1 MRKTMRWLWS
11 NLGLILLSLALSTL
25 IWATAVEQEN
35 PTMEQAFPS
44 AIPVSLTNVPEGMIA
59 YGQIDARVSVVLR
72 APQSVWKALRPEDIR
87 ASVNLSGLKPGT
99 YALPVQVQVGLGPVQ
114 VRRVEPSTL
123 LVYLEKVTR
132 SEVPVRL
139 RLEGNPPLGY
149 IARPPE
155 SDVLTVTVSGPES
168 LVAQVVEAQAVVSV
182 EGRRA
187 DVDGEFDLKP
197 YDAQGKEVPYIT
209 LTPSR
214 IAIHVAVE
222 QLSGFRDLAVTARLT
237 GQVASGYRISGITVD
252 PPIVTVYGAPEVIS
266 QIPGYLGTAPLE
278 LENTKESLEVR
289 LPLVAPEGVSLLMKE
304 PVVTVRVTVVPIE
317 GSMTVRRP
325 VEIQGLAPGLMATV
339 APEEVE
345 VILNGPLPVLEE
357 LRPEDVRV
365 LVDLFGLNAGRY
377 SLAPQVVVTPQ
388 GVVVGAVLPATV
400 QVEISLPVTPTPRG
414 L

>member
-1 MRKTMRWLWS
+1 MKSALHWLWS
-11 NLGLILLSLALSTL
+11 NLGLILLSLALSIL

-35 PTMEQAFPS
+35 PTLEQAFPS
-44 AIPVSLTNVPEGMIA
+44 AVSVSLTNTPEGMIA
-59 YGQIDARVSVVLR
+59 YGQTDARVSVVLR

-87 ASVNLSGLKPGT
+87 ATVNLSGLKPGT
-99 YALPVQVQVGLGPVQ
+99 HALPIQVQVALGPVL

-123 LVYLEKVTR
+123 LVYLERIAQAKA
-132 SEVPVRL
+132 PVRV

-155 SDVLTVTVSGPES
+155 STTLTVTVSGPES
-168 LVAQVVEAQAVVSV
+168 LVAQVVEVQAIVSV

-214 IAIHVAVE
+214 ITVHVAVE

-237 GQVASGYRISGITVD
+237 GRVAPGYRISGITVD
-252 PPIVTVYGAPEVIS
+252 PPVVTVYGAPEVIS
-266 QIPGYLGTAPLE
+266 GIPGYLETAPLD

-325 VEIQGLAPGLMATV
+325 VEIQGLAPGLTATV

-377 SLAPQVVVTPQ
+377 SLEPQVVVTPQ

-400 QVEISLPVTPTPRG
+400 QVEISLPVTPTPG
-414 L
+414 G

>member
-1 MRKTMRWLWS
+1 MRNALRWLWS
-11 NLGLILLSLALSTL
+11 NLGLILLSLFLSTL

-35 PTMEQAFPS
+35 PTLEQAFPS
-44 AIPVSLTNVPEGMIA
+44 AIPVSLINTPAGMIA
-59 YGQIDARVSVVLR
+59 YGQTDARVSIVLR

-87 ASVNLSGLKPGT
+87 AFVNLSGLKPGT
-99 YALPVQVQVGLGPVQ
+99 HNLPVQVQVGLRPVQ
-114 VRRVEPSTL
+114 IRRVEPSTL
-123 LVYLEKVTR
+123 VVYLEPMAQA
-132 SEVPVRL
+132 EVLVRV
-139 RLEGNPPLGY
+139 RLEGNTPLGY

-155 SDVLTVTVSGPES
+155 SETLTVTVSGPAS
-168 LVAQVVEAQAVVSV
+168 LVAQVVEARAVVSV

-187 DVDGEFDLKP
+187 DVDGEFDLRP

-214 IAIHVAVE
+214 INIHITVE

-237 GQVASGYRISGITVD
+237 GQVASGYRISSITVD

-266 QIPGYLGTAPLE
+266 QIPGYLETVPLD

-304 PVVTVRVTVVPIE
+304 PVVVVRVTVVPIE

-325 VEIQGLAPGLMATV
+325 VEVQGLTPGLTATV

-345 VILNGPLPVLEE
+345 VILNGPLPVLEK

-365 LVDLFGLNAGRY
+365 LVDLFGLTPGQY
-377 SLAPQVVVTPQ
+377 SREPQVVVTPP
-388 GVVVGAVLPATV
+388 GVTVGAILPATV
-400 QVEISLPVTPTPRG
+400 QVEISLPVTPTPQR
-414 L
+414 

>member
-1 MRKTMRWLWS
+1 LRNALRWLWS

-35 PTMEQAFPS
+35 PTLEQAFPS
-44 AIPVSLTNVPEGMIA
+44 AIPVSLTNTPAGMIA
-59 YGQIDARVSVVLR
+59 YGQTDARVSVVLR
-72 APQSVWKALRPEDIR
+72 APQSVWKALRTEDIR
-87 ASVNLSGLKPGT
+87 AFINLSGLKPGT
-99 YALPVQVQVGLGPVQ
+99 HNLPVQVQVNLGPVQ
-114 VRRVEPSTL
+114 VRRVEPSM
-123 LVYLEKVTR
+123 LVVHLEPVAQAK
-132 SEVPVRL
+132 VPVRV
-139 RLEGNPPLGY
+139 RLEGNTPLGY

-155 SDVLTVTVSGPES
+155 SNTLTVTVSGPAS
-168 LVAQVVEAQAVVSV
+168 LVAQVAEAQAVVSV

-187 DVDGEFDLKP
+187 DVDGEFDLRP
-197 YDAQGKEVPYIT
+197 YDAQGKEVPYIA

-214 IAIHVAVE
+214 ITVHIAIE
-222 QLSGFRDLAVTARLT
+222 QMSGFRDVAVTARLT

-252 PPIVTVYGAPEVIS
+252 PPVVTVYGAPEVIS
-266 QIPGYLGTAPLE
+266 QIPGYLETAPLD

-304 PVVTVRVTVVPIE
+304 PLVVVRVTVVPIE

-325 VEIQGLAPGLMATV
+325 VEIQGLAPGLTATV

-365 LVDLFGLNAGRY
+365 LVDLFNLTPGQY
-377 SLAPQVVVTPQ
+377 SREPQVVVTPPR
-388 GVVVGAVLPATV
+388 VTVGAILPATV
-400 QVEISLPVTPTPRG
+400 QVEISIPVTPTPER
-414 L
+414 

>member
-1 MRKTMRWLWS
+1 MRNALRWLWS

-35 PTMEQAFPS
+35 PTLEQAFPS
-44 AIPVSLTNVPEGMIA
+44 AIPVSLTNTPAGMIA
-59 YGQIDARVSVVLR
+59 YGQTDARVSVVLR

-87 ASVNLSGLKPGT
+87 AFVNLSGLKPGIHN
-99 YALPVQVQVGLGPVQ
+99 LPVQVQVNIGPVQ

-123 LVYLEKVTR
+123 VVYLEPLAQA
-132 SEVPVRL
+132 EVPVRV
-139 RLEGNPPLGY
+139 RLEGNTPLGY

-155 SDVLTVTVSGPES
+155 SETLTVTVSGPAS

-197 YDAQGKEVPYIT
+197 YDAQGKEVPYI
-209 LTPSR
+209 LLRPSR
-214 IAIHVAVE
+214 IAVHVTVE
-222 QLSGFRDLAVTARLT
+222 QLSGFRDVAVTARLI

-252 PPIVTVYGAPEVIS
+252 PPVVTVYGAPEVIS
-266 QIPGYLGTAPLE
+266 RIPGYLETAPLD

-304 PVVTVRVTVVPIE
+304 PVVIVRVTVVPIE

-325 VEIQGLAPGLMATV
+325 VEIQGLAPGLTATV

-365 LVDLFGLNAGRY
+365 LVDLFNLTPGQY
-377 SLAPQVVVTPQ
+377 SREPQVVVTPS
-388 GVVVGAVLPATV
+388 GVTVGAILPATV
-400 QVEISLPVTPTPRG
+400 QVEISLPVTPTPGR
-414 L
+414 

>member
-1 MRKTMRWLWS
+1 MRTALRWLWS
-11 NLGLILLSLALSTL
+11 NLGLILLSMALSTL

-35 PTMEQAFPS
+35 PTVEQAFPS

-59 YGQIDARVSVVLR
+59 YGQTDARVSVVLR
-72 APQSVWKALRPEDIR
+72 APQSVWKALRSEDIR

-99 YALPVQVQVGLGPVQ
+99 HALPVQVQVGLGPVQ

-123 LVYLEKVTR
+123 LVYLEKMTQ
-132 SEVPVRL
+132 SEVPVRV

-155 SDVLTVTVSGPES
+155 TGALTVTVSGPTS
-168 LVAQVVEAQAVVSV
+168 LVAQVVEAQAVASV
-182 EGRRA
+182 EDRRA
-187 DVDGEFDLKP
+187 DVDGELDLKP

-209 LTPSR
+209 LMPSR
-214 IAIHVAVE
+214 ISVHVAVE

-237 GQVASGYRISGITVD
+237 GRVASGYRISGITVD
-252 PPIVTVYGAPEVIS
+252 PPVVTVYGAPEVIS
-266 QIPGYLGTAPLE
+266 QIPGYLETAPLE

-325 VEIQGLAPGLMATV
+325 VEVQGLAPGLTATV

-365 LVDLFGLNAGRY
+365 LVDLFGLNPGRY
-377 SLAPQVVVTPQ
+377 SLEPQVVVTPQ

-400 QVEISLPVTPTPRG
+400 QVEISLPVTPTPEM
-414 L
+414 

>member
-1 MRKTMRWLWS
+1 MRWLWS

>member
-1 MRKTMRWLWS
+1 MRNALRWLWS

-35 PTMEQAFPS
+35 PTLEQAFPS
-44 AIPVSLTNVPEGMIA
+44 AIPVSLTNTPAGMIA
-59 YGQIDARVSVVLR
+59 YGQTDARVSVVLR

-99 YALPVQVQVGLGPVQ
+99 HALPVQVQVGLGPVQ

-132 SEVPVRL
+132 SEVPVRV

-155 SDVLTVTVSGPES
+155 TAVLTVTVSGPES

-252 PPIVTVYGAPEVIS
+252 PPVVTVYGAPEVIS
-266 QIPGYLGTAPLE
+266 RIPGYLETAPLD
-278 LENTKESLEVR
+278 LENTRESLEVR

-304 PVVTVRVTVVPIE
+304 PLVVVRVTVVPIE

-325 VEIQGLAPGLMATV
+325 VEVQGLAPGLTATV

-365 LVDLFGLNAGRY
+365 LVDLFNLTPGQY
-377 SLAPQVVVTPQ
+377 SREPQVVVTPS
-388 GVVVGAVLPATV
+388 GVTVGAILPATV
-400 QVEISLPVTPTPRG
+400 QVEISLPVTPTLGR
-414 L
+414 

>member
-1 MRKTMRWLWS
+1 MRKTLRWLWS

-35 PTMEQAFPS
+35 PTLEQAFPS

-59 YGQIDARVSVVLR
+59 YGPTDARVSVVLR

-87 ASVNLSGLKPGT
+87 ASVSLSGLKPGT
-99 YALPVQVQVGLGPVQ
+99 HALPVQVQVALGPVQ
-114 VRRVEPSTL
+114 IRRVEPSTL
-123 LVYLEKVTR
+123 LVYLENVAR
-132 SEVPVRL
+132 AEVPVRV

-155 SDVLTVTVSGPES
+155 TAVLTVTVSGPES

-197 YDAQGKEVPYIT
+197 YDAQGKEVPYIL

-214 IAIHVAVE
+214 VAIHVAVE
-222 QLSGFRDLAVTARLT
+222 QLSGFRDVAVTARLT
-237 GQVASGYRISGITVD
+237 GRVASGYRISGITVD
-252 PPIVTVYGAPEVIS
+252 PPVVTVYGAPEVIS
-266 QIPGYLGTAPLE
+266 QIPGYLETAPLD

-325 VEIQGLAPGLMATV
+325 VEIQGLAPGLTATV

-357 LRPEDVRV
+357 LKPEDVRV
-365 LVDLFGLNAGRY
+365 LVDLFGLNPGRY
-377 SLAPQVVVTPQ
+377 SLEPQVVVTPP

-400 QVEISLPVTPTPRG
+400 QVEIAPPVTPTPG
-414 L
+414 M

>member
-1 MRKTMRWLWS
+1 MRNALRWLWS
-11 NLGLILLSLALSTL
+11 NLGLILLSLFLSTL

-35 PTMEQAFPS
+35 PTLEQAFPS
-44 AIPVSLTNVPEGMIA
+44 AIPVSLINTPAGMIA
-59 YGQIDARVSVVLR
+59 YGQTDARVSIVLR

-87 ASVNLSGLKPGT
+87 AFVNLSGLKPGT
-99 YALPVQVQVGLGPVQ
+99 HNLPVQVQVGLRPVQ
-114 VRRVEPSTL
+114 IRRVEPSTL
-123 LVYLEKVTR
+123 VVYLEPMAQA
-132 SEVPVRL
+132 EVLVRV
-139 RLEGNPPLGY
+139 RLEGNTPLGY

-155 SDVLTVTVSGPES
+155 SETLTVTVSGPAS
-168 LVAQVVEAQAVVSV
+168 LVAQVVEARAVVSV

-187 DVDGEFDLKP
+187 DVDGEFDLRP

-214 IAIHVAVE
+214 INIHITVE

-266 QIPGYLGTAPLE
+266 QIPGYLETVPLD

-289 LPLVAPEGVSLLMKE
+289 LPLVAPERVSLLMKE
-304 PVVTVRVTVVPIE
+304 PVVVVRVTVVPIE

-325 VEIQGLAPGLMATV
+325 VEVQGLTPGLTATV

-365 LVDLFGLNAGRY
+365 LVDLFNLTPGQY
-377 SLAPQVVVTPQ
+377 SREPQVVVTPP
-388 GVVVGAVLPATV
+388 GVTVGAILPATV
-400 QVEISLPVTPTPRG
+400 QVEISLPVTPTPQR
-414 L
+414 

>member
-1 MRKTMRWLWS
+1 MRKALRWLWS
-11 NLGLILLSLALSTL
+11 NLGLILLSFALSTL

-35 PTMEQAFPS
+35 PTVEQAFPS

-59 YGQIDARVSVVLR
+59 YGQTDARVSVVLR

-87 ASVNLSGLKPGT
+87 ASVSLSGLKPGT
-99 YALPVQVQVGLGPVQ
+99 HALPVQVQVGLGPVQ

-123 LVYLEKVTR
+123 LVYLENVAR
-132 SEVPVRL
+132 AEVPVRV

-155 SDVLTVTVSGPES
+155 TDVLTVTVSGPES

-237 GQVASGYRISGITVD
+237 GQVAPGYRISGITVD
-252 PPIVTVYGAPEVIS
+252 PPVVTVYGAPEVIS
-266 QIPGYLGTAPLE
+266 QIPGYLGTAPLD
-278 LENTKESLEVR
+278 LENTRESLEVR

-325 VEIQGLAPGLMATV
+325 VEIQGLAPDLTATV

-357 LRPEDVRV
+357 LKPEDVRV
-365 LVDLFGLNAGRY
+365 LVDLFGLNPGRY
-377 SLAPQVVVTPQ
+377 SLEPQVVVTPQ

-400 QVEISLPVTPTPRG
+400 QVEIAPPITPTPG
-414 L
+414 G

>member
-1 MRKTMRWLWS
+1 MRKALRWLWS
-11 NLGLILLSLALSTL
+11 NLGLILFSLALSIL

-35 PTMEQAFPS
+35 PTLEQTFPS
-44 AIPVSLTNVPEGMIA
+44 AIPVSLTNPPEGMIA
-59 YGQIDARVSVVLR
+59 YGQTDARVSVVLR

-99 YALPVQVQVGLGPVQ
+99 HSLPVQVQVALGPVQ
-114 VRRVEPSTL
+114 VRRVEPATL
-123 LVYLEKVTR
+123 LVYLEKITQA
-132 SEVPVRL
+132 EVPVRV
-139 RLEGNPPLGY
+139 RLEGNTPLGY

-155 SDVLTVTVSGPES
+155 TDVLTVTVSGPES

-197 YDAQGKEVPYIT
+197 YDGQGKEVPYIT
-209 LTPSR
+209 LAPSR
-214 IAIHVAVE
+214 ITVHVAVE

-237 GQVASGYRISGITVD
+237 GQVASGYRISGITVE
-252 PPIVTVYGAPEVIS
+252 PPVVTVYGAPEVIS
-266 QIPGYLGTAPLE
+266 QIPGYLETAPLD

-289 LPLVAPEGVSLLMKE
+289 LPLVTPEGVSLLMKE

-325 VEIQGLAPGLMATV
+325 VEVQGLAPGLTATV

-377 SLAPQVVVTPQ
+377 SLEPQVVVTPQ

-400 QVEISLPVTPTPRG
+400 QVEISLPVTPTPG
-414 L
+414 G

>member
-1 MRKTMRWLWS
+1 MRNALRWLWS
-11 NLGLILLSLALSTL
+11 NLGLILLSLFLSTL

-35 PTMEQAFPS
+35 PTLEQAFPS
-44 AIPVSLTNVPEGMIA
+44 AIPVSLINTPAGMIA
-59 YGQIDARVSVVLR
+59 YGQTDARVSIVLR

-87 ASVNLSGLKPGT
+87 AFVNLSGLKPGT
-99 YALPVQVQVGLGPVQ
+99 HNLPVQVQVGLRPVQ
-114 VRRVEPSTL
+114 IRRVEPSTL
-123 LVYLEKVTR
+123 VVYLEPMAQA
-132 SEVPVRL
+132 EVLVRV
-139 RLEGNPPLGY
+139 RLEGNTPLGY

-155 SDVLTVTVSGPES
+155 SETLTVTVSGPAS
-168 LVAQVVEAQAVVSV
+168 LVAQVVEARAVVSV

-187 DVDGEFDLKP
+187 DVDGEFDLRP

-214 IAIHVAVE
+214 INIHITVE

-266 QIPGYLGTAPLE
+266 QIPGYLETVPLD

-289 LPLVAPEGVSLLMKE
+289 LPLVAPERVSLLMKE
-304 PVVTVRVTVVPIE
+304 PVVVVRVTVVPIE

-325 VEIQGLAPGLMATV
+325 VEVQGLTPGLTATV

-345 VILNGPLPVLEE
+345 VILNGPLPVLEK

-365 LVDLFGLNAGRY
+365 LVDLFGLTPGQY
-377 SLAPQVVVTPQ
+377 SREPQVVVTPP
-388 GVVVGAVLPATV
+388 GVTVGAILPATV
-400 QVEISLPVTPTPRG
+400 QVEISLPVTPTPQR
-414 L
+414 

>member
-1 MRKTMRWLWS
+1 MRRALRWLWS

-35 PTMEQAFPS
+35 PTVEQAFPS
-44 AIPVSLTNVPEGMIA
+44 AMPVSLTNVPEGMIA

-99 YALPVQVQVGLGPVQ
+99 HALPVQVQVGLGPVQ
-114 VRRVEPSTL
+114 VRRVEPATL
-123 LVYLEKVTR
+123 VVYLEKATW
-132 SEVPVRL
+132 SEVPVRV

-155 SDVLTVTVSGPES
+155 ITVLTVTVSGPES
-168 LVAQVVEAQAVVSV
+168 LVAQVVEVQAVVSV

-252 PPIVTVYGAPEVIS
+252 PPVVTVYGAPEVIS
-266 QIPGYLGTAPLE
+266 QIPGYLETAPLD

-325 VEIQGLAPGLMATV
+325 VEVQGLAPGLTATV

-365 LVDLFGLNAGRY
+365 LVDLFGLNPGRY
-377 SLAPQVVVTPQ
+377 SLEPQVVVTPQ

-400 QVEISLPVTPTPRG
+400 QVEVSLPVTPTPER
-414 L
+414 

>member
-1 MRKTMRWLWS
+1 MRNALRWLWS
-11 NLGLILLSLALSTL
+11 NLGLILLSLFLSTL

-35 PTMEQAFPS
+35 PTLEQAFPS
-44 AIPVSLTNVPEGMIA
+44 AIPVSLINTPAGMIA
-59 YGQIDARVSVVLR
+59 YGQTDARVSIVLR

-87 ASVNLSGLKPGT
+87 AFVNLSGLKPGT
-99 YALPVQVQVGLGPVQ
+99 HNLPVQVQVGLGPVQ
-114 VRRVEPSTL
+114 IRRVEPSIL
-123 LVYLEKVTR
+123 VVYLEPMAQA
-132 SEVPVRL
+132 EVLVRV
-139 RLEGNPPLGY
+139 RLEGNTPLGY

-155 SDVLTVTVSGPES
+155 SETLTVTVSGPAS
-168 LVAQVVEAQAVVSV
+168 LVAQVVEARAVVSV

-187 DVDGEFDLKP
+187 DVDGEFDLRP

-214 IAIHVAVE
+214 INIHITVE

-266 QIPGYLGTAPLE
+266 QIPGYLETVPLD

-304 PVVTVRVTVVPIE
+304 PVVVVRVTVVPIE

-325 VEIQGLAPGLMATV
+325 VEVQGLTPGLTATV

-345 VILNGPLPVLEE
+345 VILNGPLPVLEK

-365 LVDLFGLNAGRY
+365 LVDLFGLTPGQY
-377 SLAPQVVVTPQ
+377 SREPQVVVTPP
-388 GVVVGAVLPATV
+388 GVTVGAILPATV
-400 QVEISLPVTPTPRG
+400 QVEISLPVTPTPER
-414 L
+414 